1 MTGQLP
7 QYRPLRV
14 AVVGSGPAGVYATQ
28 ALLAADETV
37 TVDVIDRLP
46 APFGLVRYG
55 VAPDHPKIKSI
66 ARALHRVLSS
76 DRVRFLGNVAFG
88 AGTGDADLTGADLAR
103 HYDAVVHARGA
114 PRNRKL
120 GIPGE
125 QLPGS
130 AAAAEFVTWYNGDP
144 YGPTGWALQAERVA
158 VIGAGNV
165 ALDAARML
173 MTGAD
178 ALSRTDVPDDVLAGF
193 GGNAATDVYLI
204 ARRGPA
210 YAKFTTPELREL
222 ADLPGV
228 DLVVDA
234 ADVPDDD
241 ESHTRTVR
249 NNLAELRGWAA
260 RPATGAAH
268 RIHLVFW
275 QRPTA
280 ILGTDRVEGIELERT
295 ALVAG
300 RLTGTGRRRVLPV
313 RAVLRAAGYAAEADA
328 GLPFDES
335 SGTVPHRAGRVVDAA
350 GAPVPGVYV
359 AGWLKRGPVGVIGTN
374 KSDATETVRTLLAD
388 AAAGELPAAPEPAPE
403 AIDALLAARSVR
415 VTDWT
420 GWLRLAEYEA
430 ERGRAQGRPA
440 AKVADLQTM
449 LRVCDP
455 AR

>member
-1 MTGQLP
+1 MTEQLR
-7 QYRPLRV
+7 QHRPLRV

-28 ALLAADETV
+28 ALLAADETI
-37 TVDVIDRLP
+37 TVDVFDRLP

-66 ARALHRVLSS
+66 SRALHQVLASP
-76 DRVRFLGNVAFG
+76 RVRFLGNVRFG
-88 AGTGDADLTGADLAR
+88 AGSDAADLTGADLAR
-103 HYDAVVHARGA
+103 HYDAAVHARGA

-120 GIPGE
+120 GVPGE
-125 QLPGS
+125 ELPGS

-144 YGPTGWALQAERVA
+144 YGPSEWALHAERVA

-173 MTGAD
+173 ITGTD

-193 GGNAATDVYLI
+193 GRNAATDVYLV

-222 ADLPGV
+222 AELPGV

-241 ESHTRTVR
+241 ESHSRTVR
-249 NNLAELRGWAA
+249 NNLAELRDWAA
-260 RPATGAAH
+260 RPPTAAPRRLH
-268 RIHLVFW
+268 FVFW
-275 QRPTA
+275 QRPTR
-280 ILGTDRVEGIELERT
+280 ILGTGRVEAIELERT
-295 ALVAG
+295 ALADG
-300 RLTGTGRRRVLPV
+300 RLTGTGEHRVLPV
-313 RAVLRAAGYAAEADA
+313 QAVLRAAGYAAEADA

-350 GAPVPGVYV
+350 GNPVPGVYV

-388 AAAGELPAAPEPAPE
+388 AAAGELPTAPEPAPE
-403 AIDALLAARSVR
+403 AVDALLTTRSVR
-415 VTDWT
+415 VTDWP

-430 ERGRAQGRPA
+430 ERGQAQGRPA
-440 AKVADLQTM
+440 AKVADLRTM
-449 LRVCDP
+449 LRICNP
-455 AR
+455 T